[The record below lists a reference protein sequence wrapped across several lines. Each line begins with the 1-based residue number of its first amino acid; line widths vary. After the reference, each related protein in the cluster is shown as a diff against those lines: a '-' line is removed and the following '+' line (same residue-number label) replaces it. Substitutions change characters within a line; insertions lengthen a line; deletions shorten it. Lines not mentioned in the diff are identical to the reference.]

1 MVSRRR
7 FLVAGA
13 ALGAARSFGQSAPEV
28 LPASGG
34 RRVVIVGGGWGGLAA
49 ASRLRRLAPA
59 LEVVLVEREAEF
71 RSLPLSNA
79 WLVGWRAAPPPRR
92 DLAALGAAQGW
103 RLLRAEVA
111 AIDRERRRVLTAQ
124 GELGYDWLVL
134 ATGIDYDYAPWLN
147 DDARAIEAT
156 RRLYPAGFVAAE
168 LDPLRRKLE
177 DFKGGE
183 LLMTVPPGPL
193 RCPPAPYERAL
204 MIAWWL
210 KARGIPGR
218 LTLVDAGGGMAR
230 FNRTF
235 ADRYPDRIRHLT
247 HATVKSLDPFARV
260 LRTEFD
266 ELRFDDAIIIPPQR
280 AGRLAQQAGLL
291 ESGADGKP
299 GHWVALDPFA
309 LHAPG
314 DPRVYPVGDMV
325 GTVSPLFGHYPKS
338 AHMAVRQGQAAAA
351 AIAAQAA
358 GKPAAPALPE
368 SICHVFTE
376 LDPAQ
381 AMRIEASYR
390 HRGDGLI
397 AQTLRQVEERQP
409 RDEDAAWARGLTE
422 EFLGTDGAGD

>member
-1 MVSRRR
+1 MPSRRR
-7 FLVAGA
+7 FLAASA
-13 ALGAARSFGQSAPEV
+13 ALGVATCFGQSAPD
-28 LPASGG
+28 LQAASGG

-79 WLVGWRAAPPPRR
+79 WLVGWRTEPPPRR
-92 DLAALGAAQGW
+92 DLAALAAARGW
-103 RLLRAEVA
+103 RLLRAEVT
-111 AIDRERRRVLTAQ
+111 AIDRDRRRVLTAQ

-134 ATGIDYDYAPWLN
+134 AAGIDYDYAPWLG

-156 RRLYPAGFVAAE
+156 RRLYPAGFVATE
-168 LDPLRRKLE
+168 LDVLRSKLE
-177 DFKGGE
+177 AFRGGE
-183 LLMTVPPGPL
+183 LLMTVPPGPA

-235 ADRYPDRIRHLT
+235 ADRYPDQIRHLT
-247 HATVKSLDPFARV
+247 HAAVKSFDPFARV
-260 LRTEFD
+260 LRTEFED
-266 ELRFDDAIIIPPQR
+266 LRFDHAIVIPPQR

-291 ESGADGKP
+291 EAGADGKP
-299 GHWVALDPFA
+299 GQWVALDPLA
-309 LHAPG
+309 LHVPG

-325 GTVSPLFGHYPKS
+325 GTVSQLFGHYPKT

-351 AIAAQAA
+351 ASAAQAR
-358 GKPAAPALPE
+358 GEPAVPNLPE
-368 SICHVFTE
+368 SICHVFTK

-381 AMRIEASYR
+381 AMRIETSYR
-390 HRGDGLI
+390 RRGDGLV

-409 RDEDAAWARGLTE
+409 RDEDLAWARGLIE
-422 EFLGTDGAGD
+422 EILGMGGAGD